1 MIIMKKIYNTPEFE
15 IICTSA
21 QDIMTGSDTFTSV
34 GDLFVDVYDAG
45 ASAVEIV
52 D

>member
-1 MIIMKKIYNTPEFE
+1 MIIMKKTYKTPEFE

-21 QDIMTGSDTFTSV
+21 QDIMTGSDTFTDV
-34 GDLFVDVYDAG
+34 GELFTEGADLYDA
-45 ASAVEIV
+45 SAII

>member
-1 MIIMKKIYNTPEFE
+1 MIIMKKNYNTPEFE

-21 QDIMTGSDTFTSV
+21 QDIMTGSDTFTDV
-34 GDLFVDVYDAG
+34 GELFDDGANMFD
-45 ASAVEIV
+45 ASAFI